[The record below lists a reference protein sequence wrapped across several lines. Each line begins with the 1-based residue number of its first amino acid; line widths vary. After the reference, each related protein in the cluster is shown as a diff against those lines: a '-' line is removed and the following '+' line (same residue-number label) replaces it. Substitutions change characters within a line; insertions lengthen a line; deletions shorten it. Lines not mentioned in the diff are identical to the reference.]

1 MPRAVLLFAL
11 PLVFACTKKDEVPV
25 ADTSAAVAAAPA
37 PASHVGKWAVNVMP
51 EDKDTVLASY
61 VLDVTDSQDGWKLT
75 FPNSDPL
82 DVRVIAMNG
91 DSIVT
96 DVGPF
101 PSQVR
106 KGETVKNVHS
116 TWRVDGDKLIG
127 TARVQYDKKTA
138 DSVSILRQEGT
149 RQ

>member
-1 MPRAVLLFAL
+1 MSRAVLLFAL
-11 PLVFACTKKDEVPV
+11 PLVFACTKKDEAAPV
-25 ADTSAAVAAAPA
+25 DSTAAVAAAPA

-51 EDKDTVLASY
+51 QDKDTVVTSY
-61 VLDVTDSQDGWKLT
+61 VLDITDSQDGWKLT
-75 FPNSDPL
+75 FPNAEPL

-96 DVGPF
+96 EFGPF
-101 PSQVR
+101 DSRVR
-106 KGETVKNVHS
+106 KGEKVKVVHT
-116 TWRVDGDKLIG
+116 TWRVNGDKLSG
-127 TARVQYDKKTA
+127 LATVHYDRKTA

>member
-1 MPRAVLLFAL
+1 MSRAALLLAL
-11 PLVFACTKKDEVPV
+11 PLVFACTKKDEAAPV
-25 ADTSAAVAAAPA
+25 DSTPAVAAAP
-37 PASHVGKWAVNVMP
+37 PVASHVGKWAVTVMP
-51 EDKDTVLASY
+51 QDKDTVVASY
-61 VLDVTDSQDGWKLT
+61 VLDITDSQDGWKLT
-75 FPNSDPL
+75 FPNTEPL

-106 KGETVKNVHS
+106 KGETVKVVHS
-116 TWRVDGDKLIG
+116 TWRVSGDKLSG
-127 TARVQYDKKTA
+127 LATVHYDRKAA

>member
-1 MPRAVLLFAL
+1 MSRVALLLAL
-11 PLVFACTKKDEVPV
+11 PLVFACTKKDEPAPV
-25 ADTSAAVAAAPA
+25 DSTAAVAAAPA

-51 EDKDTVLASY
+51 QDKDTVVASY
-61 VLDVTDSQDGWKLT
+61 VLETTDSQDGWKLT
-75 FPNSDPL
+75 FPNAEPL
-82 DVRVIAMNG
+82 DVRVITMNG

-106 KGETVKNVHS
+106 KGEKVNVVRS
-116 TWRVDGDKLIG
+116 TWRVNGDKLSG
-127 TARVQYDKKTA
+127 LATVHYDRKAA
-138 DSVSILRQEGT
+138 DSVSVLRLEGT

>member
-1 MPRAVLLFAL
+1 MLRAVLLLAL
-11 PLVFACTKKDEVPV
+11 PLVFACTKKDEAPAV
-25 ADTSAAVAAAPA
+25 DTSAAVTAAPA
-37 PASHVGKWAVNVMP
+37 PASHVGKWAVNVMAQ
-51 EDKDTVLASY
+51 DKDSVLATY
-61 VLDVTDSQDGWKLT
+61 VLDVTDSQNGWKLT

-82 DVRVIAMNG
+82 DVRVVAMNG

-116 TWRVDGDKLIG
+116 TWRVDGNKLIG
-127 TARVQYDKKTA
+127 TARVHYDKKTA